1 MGITGIG
8 LKARHTAEL
17 LARRPSLRFLE
28 VHAENYMS
36 AGGPAHRWLT
46 ALREAYP
53 VSIHGVGLSL
63 GGAEPLDADH
73 LADLA
78 ALVDR
83 YQPELVSEHL
93 AWCRIDGTY
102 LNDLLPIPY
111 TDASLSLVADHID
124 QTQTALRRRILVEN
138 PSSYTA
144 FPESDW
150 DEAAFLA
157 ELARRTGC
165 GILLDVNNIH
175 VSAHNVGLDARAY
188 LAALPAGAVGEIHVA
203 GHEPVEHDGRAVLLD
218 THGAPVTAAV
228 WDLYRQALTR
238 FGPIPTLVERDA
250 NIPPLAE
257 LLAEAATA
265 DGIAEVLPGKDG
277 AHAHA
282 A

>member
-1 MGITGIG
+1 MTIAGIG

-17 LARRPSLRFLE
+17 LAQRPPLRFLE
-28 VHAENYMS
+28 VHAENYMG

-53 VSIHGVGLSL
+53 LSIHGVGLSL
-63 GGAEPLDADH
+63 GGAEPLDTAH

-111 TDASLSLVADHID
+111 TDASLALMADHVD
-124 QTQTALRRRILVEN
+124 QTQAALRRRILVEN
-138 PSSYTA
+138 PSSYMA

-165 GILLDVNNIH
+165 GVLLDVNNIH
-175 VSAHNVGLDARAY
+175 VSAHNVGLDADRY
-188 LAALPAGAVGEIHVA
+188 LQALPPDIVGEIHVA
-203 GHEPVEHDGRAVLLD
+203 GHEPVDHDGRRVLLD
-218 THGAPVTAAV
+218 THGAPVSAAV
-228 WDLYRQALTR
+228 WDLYRLALDR
-238 FGPIPTLVERDA
+238 FGPQPTLVERDA
-250 NIPPLAE
+250 NIPPLAD
-257 LLAEAATA
+257 LLAEAAQA
-265 DGIAEVLPGKDG
+265 DAIAQTMTRGGP
-277 AHAHA
+277 HARA